1 MWLEL
6 LTSAAGGG
14 ILGVVGAGIKT
25 FTAYK
30 EKKLTFAHEVS
41 MAEENRL
48 SMTIEMELARVQGTI
63 DLELQESESDAKN
76 LTAAIEA
83 EASTKGAS
91 PWVQDLKASTRPFLT
106 YGLVICTFGLVAVS
120 PENQWANEFIFLA
133 TTAVTFWFGDRPRRV
148 R

>member
-1 MWLEL
+1 MLLEL

-14 ILGVVGAGIKT
+14 ILGVIGAGIKT

-41 MAEENRL
+41 MAEENRR
-48 SMTIEMELARVQGTI
+48 SMTIEMELAKVKGTI
-63 DLELQESESDAKN
+63 DLELQESESDAQN

-83 EASTKGAS
+83 EASTKGDSA
-91 PWVQDLKASTRPFLT
+91 WVQDLKASTRPILT
-106 YGLVICTFGLVAVS
+106 YALVVTAFGLVAMS
-120 PENQWANEFIFLA
+120 PENPWANEFIFMA

>member
-1 MWLEL
+1 MLLEL

-14 ILGVVGAGIKT
+14 ILGVIGAGIKT

-30 EKKLTFAHEVS
+30 EKKLQFAHEVS

-48 SMTIEMELARVQGTI
+48 SMTIEMELAKVQGTI

-76 LTAAIEA
+76 LSTAIQA
-83 EASTKGAS
+83 EADTKGAS
-91 PWVQDLKASTRPFLT
+91 PWVQDLKASTRPILT
-106 YGLVICTFGLVAVS
+106 YGLVIGTFGLVAFS
-120 PENQWANEFIFLA
+120 PGNQWANEFIFLA